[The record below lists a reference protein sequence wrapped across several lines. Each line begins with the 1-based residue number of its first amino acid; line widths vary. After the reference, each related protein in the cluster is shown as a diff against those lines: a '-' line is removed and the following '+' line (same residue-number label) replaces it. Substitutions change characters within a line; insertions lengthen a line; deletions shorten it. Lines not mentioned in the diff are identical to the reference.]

1 MELTPHVQQLAGRLV
16 AAAPDEA
23 SAAAVQRL
31 LASLEPAL
39 QLQVMDILGVAALE
53 VTEQL
58 PGGHIELR
66 LAGRDVQLLYVPA
79 SEAPEQSSPPP
90 DDDGSA
96 ARITLRLPESLKAA
110 VEDAATVAGMSTN
123 SWLVNA
129 IRRAIEPSGPG
140 PRWRSGGHH
149 FSGYAST

>member
-1 MELTPHVQQLAGRLV
+1 MDLTPHVEALASRLV

-23 SAAAVQRL
+23 TAASVQRL

-53 VTEQL
+53 MTEQL
-58 PGGHIELR
+58 PSGHVELR
-66 LAGRDVQLLYVPA
+66 LAGRDVQLVYVEHQ
-79 SEAPEQSSPPP
+79 SAPEVTPPA

-96 ARITLRLPESLKAA
+96 ARITLRLPESLKTA

-123 SWLVNA
+123 SWLVTA
-129 IRRAIEPSGPG
+129 IRRAIEPASAA
-140 PRWRSGGHH
+140 PRWRSSGHH
-149 FSGYAST
+149 FSGYASS